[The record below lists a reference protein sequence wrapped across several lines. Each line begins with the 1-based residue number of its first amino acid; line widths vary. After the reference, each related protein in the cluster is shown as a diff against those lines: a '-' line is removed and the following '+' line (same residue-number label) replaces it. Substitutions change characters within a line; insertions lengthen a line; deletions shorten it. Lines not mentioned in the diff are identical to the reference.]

1 MSISSTTGV
10 TPSRSP
16 EPLTSGGPTSS
27 TPTTPAQTQTQV
39 PATTVEGGLRS
50 RAAAA
55 ADGVAGMARRVG
67 LPQAAAAVRA
77 SSVTQALGGLASAVV
92 TPAASLVVDVVAT
105 GIKGVKQARQSSASS
120 QPLQAA
126 LRGNLAEAGAQ
137 MGAHEQAAAYGQ
149 HSAQMLDR
157 VLPFV
162 LSVAR
167 IGVAGTSMAFGL
179 GRNSGLAAGDA
190 LGRAERGAAQSGSF
204 ISGSAAPAAIL
215 SSQAAGQSVATGV
228 QQWLLGSA
236 TGAVGNLAG
245 QFLVAPLLN
254 LIPRQF
260 NPIDARAV
268 VPDEIVDLMNQ
279 LKPGSGSE
287 LRDKVK
293 ATQGE
298 ISNISS
304 ESNVQLGQ
312 FSFDAVT
319 AGRFAIQGATPLGAS
334 GQVAVGLAVSAT
346 AGAAIGAVMAIR
358 QSVTTVDIPK
368 IADLR
373 EAVAAAPA
381 DGAAALAQVPTN
393 AVPLYFAK
401 HMGAAA
407 PAPGGEV
414 PHDIETGHAAA
425 AANES
430 QRSRM
435 SQTLDTIKNGVIDF
449 ASGAGGA
456 VKQGFVTSALNEPRP
471 TTPGAEG
478 ASAAGRALATASNV
492 AASGVRRFGQMAAST
507 VVTSSMSTVSNMLAS
522 ATEGPA
528 QRAVLALGNAV
539 GIHTA
544 IKPWFDAL
552 ARDIPAGDNTMRAQ
566 RQESVNAQA
575 VRRPQV

>member
-1 MSISSTTGV
+1 MSISSATGV

-16 EPLTSGGPTSS
+16 EPLTSGGPTS
-27 TPTTPAQTQTQV
+27 TAPPTPAQTQV

-50 RAAAA
+50 RVAAA

-67 LPQAAAAVRA
+67 LPQAAAAVRD
-77 SSVTQALGGLASAVV
+77 SSVTQALGGVASAVV
-92 TPAASLVVDVVAT
+92 TPAASLVVDVVTT
-105 GIKGVKQARQSSASS
+105 GIKGVKQASHSSASS

-126 LRGNLAEAGAQ
+126 LSGNLAEAGAQ
-137 MGAHEQAAAYGQ
+137 MGAHEQAVEYGK

-190 LGRAERGAAQSGSF
+190 LGRAERGAAQSGGF
-204 ISGSAAPAAIL
+204 ISGSAAPAATL
-215 SSQAAGQSVATGV
+215 SSQAVGQSVATGV

-236 TGAVGNLAG
+236 TGAAGNLAG
-245 QFLVAPLLN
+245 QFLAAPVLN

-268 VPDEIVDLMNQ
+268 VPDETVALMNQ

-287 LRDKVK
+287 LRDQVK
-293 ATQGE
+293 ATQGD
-298 ISNISS
+298 ITNISS
-304 ESNVQLGQ
+304 ESNVRLGQ
-312 FSFDAVT
+312 VSFDAVT

-346 AGAAIGAVMAIR
+346 AGAAIGAVMAVR

-373 EAVAAAPA
+373 LAVASAPA

-393 AVPLYFAK
+393 AVPLFFAK
-401 HMGAAA
+401 HMGAA
-407 PAPGGEV
+407 PAHGGEY
-414 PHDIETGHAAA
+414 IEAGQAAA
-425 AANES
+425 APNEA

-435 SQTLDTIKNGVIDF
+435 SQTLETIKNGVIGF
-449 ASGAGGA
+449 ANGAGGA
-456 VKQGFVTSALNEPRP
+456 VKQAFVTSALNEPLP
-471 TTPGAEG
+471 TTPGAESV
-478 ASAAGRALATASNV
+478 SAAGRALATASNV

-507 VVTSSMSTVSNMLAS
+507 AVTNSMSTVSNMLAS

-552 ARDIPAGDNTMRAQ
+552 ARDIPAGDNAMRAQ
-566 RQESVNAQA
+566 RQESVNAQTA
-575 VRRPQV
+575 RRLPV